1 LNYLCA
7 GYKAFFQHI
16 DHPMKLMVD
25 LLLRQRE
32 APDVMEIL
40 AAESARSEVRQ

>member
-7 GYKAFFQHI
+7 GYKAFFKSI
-16 DHPMKLMVD
+16 DHPMKLMMD
-25 LLLRQRE
+25 LLLRGRD

-40 AAESARSEVRQ
+40 AAESAAGAAQ

>member
-1 LNYLCA
+1 LNYLCT
-7 GYKAFFQHI
+7 GYKAFFKHI

-32 APDVMEIL
+32 APEVMEIL
-40 AAESARSEVRQ
+40 AAASARPGLRQ